1 MLEVSKFSN
10 QILHDISFKL
20 DIGENLIILGKN
32 GAGKSTLAK
41 VLCNLITNDNVKL
54 FEQNIQTLSEN
65 KRTSFVNYIPP
76 KLEIFDE
83 YITTK
88 EYLEMSAISDIKKE
102 KVDEVISILKLENVK
117 DRFCVNLSSGE
128 QQLLLLSS
136 ALIHNAE
143 ITIFDELTANL
154 DISRVKEVFDI
165 FKSVTLKQK
174 IIITHN
180 LDLAYNL
187 KYKILFL
194 EEGKIEFYGSSEEFF
209 QIENLNKFYNNSIK
223 IVDNHLVVNL

>member
-1 MLEVSKFSN
+1 MLEVNSFSN
-10 QILHDISFKL
+10 QILNDISFKL
-20 DIGENLIILGKN
+20 DIDENLIILGKN

-41 VLCNLITNDNVKL
+41 VLCNLISNDSVKL
-54 FEQNIQTLSEN
+54 FEQNISTLSES
-65 KRTSFVNYIPP
+65 KRTHFINYIPP

-102 KVDEVISILKLENVK
+102 NIDKTIELLKLENVK
-117 DRFCVNLSSGE
+117 DRYCVNLSSGE
-128 QQLLLLSS
+128 QQLLLLASS
-136 ALIHNAE
+136 LIHNSE

-165 FKSVTLKQK
+165 FKSVSLKQK

-194 EEGKIEFYGSSEEFF
+194 EDGGVEFFGSSQEFF
-209 QIENLNKFYNNSIK
+209 KEENLNKFYNNSIK
-223 IVDNHLVVNL
+223 IVENHLVVNL

>member
-1 MLEVSKFSN
+1 MLEVNNFTN

-20 DIGENLIILGKN
+20 DIDENLIVLGKN

-41 VLCNLITNDNVKL
+41 VLCNLISNENVKL
-54 FEQNIQTLSEN
+54 FDQSIQSLSEN
-65 KRTSFVNYIPP
+65 QRTKFINYIPP

-88 EYLEMSAISDIKKE
+88 EYLEMSSISDIKKDRINE
-102 KVDEVISILKLENVK
+102 IIALLKLENVK
-117 DRFCVNLSSGE
+117 DRYCINLSSGE
-128 QQLLLLSS
+128 QQLLLLAS
-136 ALIHNAE
+136 AFIHNAE

-165 FKSVTLKQK
+165 FKSVSLKQK

-187 KYKILFL
+187 KYKVLFL
-194 EEGKIEFYGSSEEFF
+194 EDGKVEFFGSSNEFF
-209 QIENLNKFYNNSIK
+209 ELENLNKFYNNSIK

>member
-1 MLEVSKFSN
+1 MLEINSFTN
-10 QILHDISFKL
+10 QILTDISFKL
-20 DIGENLIILGKN
+20 DIDENLIILGKN

-41 VLCNLITNDNVKL
+41 VLCNLISNKNVKL
-54 FEQNIQTLSEN
+54 FEKNVQDLHESQ
-65 KRTSFVNYIPP
+65 RTGFINYIPP

-88 EYLEMSAISDIKKE
+88 EYLEMSAIKDSKKN
-102 KVDEVISILKLENVK
+102 KIDNIITLLKLEDVK
-117 DRFCVNLSSGE
+117 DRYCVNLSSGE
-128 QQLLLLSS
+128 QQLLLLAS
-136 ALIHNAE
+136 AFVHNAQ

-165 FKSVTLKQK
+165 FKSATLKQK

-194 EEGKIEFYGSSEEFF
+194 EKGKIEFFGSSQDFF
-209 QIENLNKFYNNSIK
+209 QIENLNKFYDNTIK

>member
-1 MLEVSKFSN
+1 MLEINSFSN
-10 QILHDISFKL
+10 QILHDISFFLKK
-20 DIGENLIILGKN
+20 DENLIILGKN

-41 VLCNLITNDNVKL
+41 VLCNLISNDKVKL
-54 FEQNIQTLSEN
+54 FD
-65 KRTSFVNYIPP
+65 KRINSLDESSKTKYINYLPP

-83 YITTK
+83 YITT
-88 EYLEMSAISDIKKE
+88 EEFLQISAIGELKKE
-102 KVDEVISILKLENVK
+102 KVNEVISLLKLENVR
-117 DRFCVNLSSGE
+117 DRYCVNLSSGE
-128 QQLLLLSS
+128 QQLLLLGS
-136 ALIHNAE
+136 ALIHNAQ

-165 FKSVTLKQK
+165 FKSVGLKQK

-194 EEGKIEFYGSSEEFF
+194 EEGRVSFFGSNEEFF
-209 QIENLNKFYNNSIK
+209 QMENLNKIYNNSIK
-223 IVDNHLVVNL
+223 IVDNHLVVKL

>member
-1 MLEVSKFSN
+1 MLEVNNFTN
-10 QILHDISFKL
+10 QILHNISFKL
-20 DIGENLIILGKN
+20 NIGEDLVILGKN
-32 GAGKSTLAK
+32 GAGKSTLAR
-41 VLCNLITNDNVKL
+41 VLSNLISNKNIKL
-54 FEQNIQTLSEN
+54 FEQNIQNLSEN
-65 KRTSFVNYIPP
+65 ERTKFINYIPP

-88 EYLEMSAISDIKKE
+88 EYLEMSAIRNIKK
-102 KVDEVISILKLENVK
+102 DEIDEIIKLLKLENVK
-117 DRFCVNLSSGE
+117 NRYCINLSSGE
-128 QQLLLLSS
+128 QQLLLLAS

-187 KYKILFL
+187 KYKILYL
-194 EEGKIEFYGSSEEFF
+194 EDGKVEFFGSSEDFF
-209 QIENLNKFYNNSIK
+209 ELDNLTKFYNNSIK

>member
-1 MLEVSKFSN
+1 MLEINSFTN
-10 QILHDISFKL
+10 PILQEISFKL

-41 VLCNLITNDNVKL
+41 VLCNLIQNDRVKL
-54 FEQNIQTLSEN
+54 FEQSISSLEER
-65 KRTSFVNYIPP
+65 KRTKFINYIPP

-88 EYLEMSAISDIKKE
+88 EFLEMSSINKVSKE
-102 KVDEVISILKLENVK
+102 KVDEVITILKLENVK
-117 DRFCVNLSSGE
+117 NRYCVNLSSGE
-128 QQLLLLSS
+128 QQLLLLAS

-194 EEGKIEFYGSSEEFF
+194 EDGEVKFFGSSSDFF
-209 QIENLNKFYNNSIK
+209 QMENLNKFYNDSIK

>member
-1 MLEVSKFSN
+1 MLEINSFTN
-10 QILHDISFKL
+10 QILHDITFKL
-20 DIGENLIILGKN
+20 NIGENLIVLGKN

-41 VLCNLITNDNVKL
+41 VLCNLISNHDVKL
-54 FEQNIQTLSEN
+54 FEQNIQELSEN
-65 KRTSFVNYIPP
+65 KRTKFINYIPP

-88 EYLEMSAISDIKKE
+88 EYLEMSTVTDISSGKIDKI
-102 KVDEVISILKLENVK
+102 ITHLKLENVK
-117 DRFCVNLSSGE
+117 DRYCIDLSSGE
-128 QQLLLLSS
+128 QQLLLLAS

-194 EEGKIEFYGSSEEFF
+194 EEGRVEFFGSSNEFF
-209 QIENLNKFYNNSIK
+209 QLENLTKFYNNSIK

>member
-1 MLEVSKFSN
+1 MLEINNFSN
-10 QILHDISFKL
+10 EILQDISFKL
-20 DIGENLIILGKN
+20 DIDENLIVLGQN

-41 VLCNLITNDNVKL
+41 VLCNLLSNPNVKL
-54 FEQNIQTLSEN
+54 FDKNISSFDEN
-65 KRTSFVNYIPP
+65 TRTHLINYIPP

-83 YITTK
+83 YITVF
-88 EYLEMSAISDIKKE
+88 EYLEICAIGEIKKE
-102 KVDEVISILKLENVK
+102 NIEEIITLLKLEHVK
-117 DRFCVNLSSGE
+117 NRYCATLSSGE

-136 ALIHNAE
+136 ALIHNAK

-154 DISRVKEVFDI
+154 DISRIKEVFDI
-165 FKSVTLKQK
+165 FKSCKLEQK

-194 EEGKIEFYGSSEEFF
+194 EEGRVKFFGSSEDFF
-209 QIENLNKFYNNSIK
+209 TSKNLSEFYNDSIK
-223 IVDNHLVVNL
+223 FVDNHLVINL

>member
-1 MLEVSKFSN
+1 MLEINSFNN

-20 DIGENLIILGKN
+20 DIEENLIILGQN

-41 VLCNLITNDNVKL
+41 VLCNLITNNNVKL
-54 FEQNIQTLSEN
+54 FERDISSLDENI
-65 KRTSFVNYIPP
+65 RTHLINYIPP

-83 YITTK
+83 YITVL
-88 EYLEMSAISDIKKE
+88 EYLEFSA
-102 KVDEVISILKLENVK
+102 VDEISKKKIKEIISLLKLEHVK
-117 DRFCVNLSSGE
+117 NRYCVNLSSGE
-128 QQLLLLSS
+128 QQLLLLASS
-136 ALIHNAE
+136 LIHNAK

-154 DISRVKEVFDI
+154 DISRIKEVFDI
-165 FKSVTLKQK
+165 FKSCTLKQK
-174 IIITHN
+174 VIITHN

-194 EEGKIEFYGSSEEFF
+194 EEGRVKFFGSSQEFF
-209 QIENLNKFYNNSIK
+209 ELNNLNKFYQNSIK

>member
-1 MLEVSKFSN
+1 MLEVNNFNN

-20 DIGENLIILGKN
+20 DTNENLIILGKN

-41 VLCNLITNDNVKL
+41 VLCNLLENKNVKL
-54 FEQNIQTLSEN
+54 FEQNIQDLSEN
-65 KRTSFVNYIPP
+65 QRTNFINYIPP
-76 KLEIFDE
+76 KLEVFDE

-88 EYLEMSAISDIKKE
+88 EYLEMSSIDNIKK
-102 KVDEVISILKLENVK
+102 DEIDKIISLLKLENVK
-117 DRFCVNLSSGE
+117 DRYCVNLSSGE
-128 QQLLLLSS
+128 QQLLLLASS
-136 ALIHNAE
+136 LIHNAK

-165 FKSVTLKQK
+165 FKSVTLEQK

-194 EEGKIEFYGSSEEFF
+194 EEGKVEFFGSSEDFF
-209 QIENLNKFYNNSIK
+209 DIDNLNKFYSNSIK
-223 IVDNHLVVNL
+223 IIDNHLVVNL

>member
-1 MLEVSKFSN
+1 MLEVNSFSN
-10 QILHDISFKL
+10 QILNDISFKL
-20 DIGENLIILGKN
+20 GNGENLIILGKN

-41 VLCNLITNDNVKL
+41 VLCNLISNDSVKL
-54 FEQNIQTLSEN
+54 FEQNISTLSES
-65 KRTSFVNYIPP
+65 KRTSFINYIPP

-102 KVDEVISILKLENVK
+102 NIDKTIALLKLENVK
-117 DRFCVNLSSGE
+117 DRYCVNLSSGE
-128 QQLLLLSS
+128 QQLLLLASS
-136 ALIHNAE
+136 LIHNSE

-165 FKSVTLKQK
+165 FKSVSLKQK

-194 EEGKIEFYGSSEEFF
+194 EEGRVEFFGSSQEFF
-209 QIENLNKFYNNSIK
+209 KEENLNKFYNNSIK
-223 IVDNHLVVNL
+223 IVENHLVVNL

>member
-1 MLEVSKFSN
+1 MLEINSFSN

-20 DIGENLIILGKN
+20 DISENLIILGKN

-41 VLCNLITNDNVKL
+41 VLCNLISNNRVKL
-54 FEQNIQTLSEN
+54 FEQNISSLEEN
-65 KRTSFVNYIPP
+65 RRTKYINYIPP

-83 YITTK
+83 YITVF

-102 KVDEVISILKLENVK
+102 KIEEIIALLKLENVK
-117 DRFCVNLSSGE
+117 NRYCINLSSGE
-128 QQLLLLSS
+128 QQLLLLAS
-136 ALIHNAE
+136 ALVHKAE

-165 FKSVTLKQK
+165 FKSVTLNQK

-194 EEGKIEFYGSSEEFF
+194 EEGKIEFFGPSKEFF
-209 QIENLNKFYNNSIK
+209 QMDNLNKYYNDSIK
-223 IVDNHLVVNL
+223 IVDNHLVVKL

>member
-1 MLEVSKFSN
+1 MLEINSFTN

-20 DIGENLIILGKN
+20 HTNENLVVLGKN

-41 VLCNLITNDNVKL
+41 ALCNLIENDRVKL
-54 FEQNIQTLSEN
+54 FDQNIKSLDESS
-65 KRTSFVNYIPP
+65 RTKYINYIPP

-83 YITTK
+83 YITVQEFLEISTIK
-88 EYLEMSAISDIKKE
+88 EISKE
-102 KVDEVISILKLENVK
+102 KIKNIIALLKLENVK
-117 DRFCVNLSSGE
+117 NRYCVNLSSGE
-128 QQLLLLSS
+128 QQLLLLAS
-136 ALIHNAE
+136 ALIHDAK

-194 EEGKIEFYGSSEEFF
+194 EDGRIKFFGSSKKFF
-209 QIENLNKFYNNSIK
+209 EVQNLDKFYNKSIK
-223 IVDNHLVVNL
+223 VLDNHLVVNL